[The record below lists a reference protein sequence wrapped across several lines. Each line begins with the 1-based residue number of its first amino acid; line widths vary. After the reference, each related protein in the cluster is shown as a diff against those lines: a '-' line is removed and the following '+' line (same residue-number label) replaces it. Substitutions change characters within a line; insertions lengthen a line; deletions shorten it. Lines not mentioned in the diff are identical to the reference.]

1 MVFTCLYVFEDVT
14 FAKVLRLF
22 GYIKVTRNISI
33 DLIIRSK
40 VATHENCKFE
50 CKFRAMTV
58 SSCHLVSLFVCQVD
72 NLDFNINLGLFAI

>member
-58 SSCHLVSLFVCQVD
+58 SSCHLVSLFVCHVD
-72 NLDFNINLGLFAI
+72 NLDFNINLGFTT